1 MVICL
6 YSARCHAQPPTC
18 STALDVLAGPDE
30 RESIAYRL
38 TLPPSRH
45 YALKDFRVLVIDSN
59 PYLATSGAARDAL
72 DRLSDRLMKA
82 GVKVGR
88 ETSLLPD
95 PAETRRTYLLLL
107 HSFISCGRPAEFYG
121 GIFGRAA
128 TG

>member
-6 YSARCHAQPPTC
+6 YSARGHAQPPPC
-18 STALDVLAGPDE
+18 SAALDVLAGPDE

-45 YALKDFRVLVIDSN
+45 YALKDFRVLFVDSN
-59 PYLATSGAARDAL
+59 PCLATSGAARDAL
-72 DRLSDRLMKA
+72 DRLVKA
-82 GVKVGR
+82 GVRVGR

-107 HSFISCGRPAEFYG
+107 HSFISYGRPAEFHG